1 MKWTLG
7 LDEAFG
13 EWRPTARPVVEPRER
28 AELELP
34 YRISEAPRLLLHLL
48 ARSSNLDPKIRHFIA
63 NWLVGY
69 ELCEQA
75 HIARKYGFEGL
86 LMADA
91 ITAEISANM
100 ATAFAEATERSTA
113 ESFVQ
118 WSEELTDKP

>member
-1 MKWTLG
+1 MWWTTGLG
-7 LDEAFG
+7 E
-13 EWRPTARPVVEPRER
+13 RQPTERPVVTRREH

-48 ARSSNLDPKIRHFIA
+48 ARSSSVDPNIRHFIA

-69 ELCEQA
+69 ELCEHA
-75 HIARKYGFEGL
+75 HIACNYGFEGL

-113 ESFVQ
+113 ESFAQ
-118 WSEELTDKP
+118 WSEELTDTP